1 MNDTKNLPAREP
13 RGTFVQ
19 TERAAHEAWAKFLG
33 LKGSVAAM
41 RVMHLLMARMG
52 ENNAAIVSQG
62 TLATMLDCDVRTIR
76 RAVAMLKEHNWVE
89 VVQIGDRGGVNA
101 YVINS
106 RVAWYGKREG
116 LRHALFTATVMASE
130 AEQPHREELG
140 TLPALNRVPDLFPG
154 ERQLPTGPG
163 LPPTSQP
170 SFPSM
175 EPDLP
180 ARMRKD
186 DEDTP

>member
-1 MNDTKNLPAREP
+1 MNDIKNLPAREL

-130 AEQPHREELG
+130 AEQPHLRELG

-170 SFPSM
+170 SFPGM

-180 ARMRKD
+180 ARMRED
-186 DEDTP
+186 GADTP